1 MYTIYVIDT
10 IGEAH
15 VLEFKKFE
23 YRNLM
28 ELLVNRLHDEIGDC
42 KGRGLCGTCHIR
54 VHSSN
59 TSMQFFEGLEENIL
73 KKQLDYYPNSRLAC
87 QILLDEHIDT
97 MQIEIIGGD

>member
-1 MYTIYVIDT
+1 MYTVYVIDT
-10 IGEAH
+10 IGDTH

-54 VHSSN
+54 VHLSN
-59 TSMQFFEGLEENIL
+59 TPMLFFESFSNVE
-73 KKQLDYYPNSRLAC
+73 
-87 QILLDEHIDT
+87 ILLY
-97 MQIEIIGGD
+97 